1 MKFNVYV
8 GSFNFCLDCY
18 LCTNP
23 FFQTV
28 LVGLKY
34 EELSWEYARPS
45 QEDSPDCLPCL
56 FLQFMV
62 VENGARVSKILQV
75 FSKQV
80 GNLISLLYFC
90 LYRKQ
95 FQAIM
100 MDALIVTFVDRLKQ
114 KAAEDAEKGT
124 FDAAT
129 DTDGLSKNANQLVSY

>member
-1 MKFNVYV
+1 LLAVPIFAVHGGRKRSK
-8 GSFNFCLDCY
+8 GIK
-18 LCTNP
+18 NP
-23 FFQTV
+23 A
-28 LVGLKY
+28 
-34 EELSWEYARPS
+34 S
-45 QEDSPDCLPCL
+45 
-56 FLQFMV
+56 FLQTGWKLNIFV
-62 VENGARVSKILQV
+62 
-75 FSKQV
+75 
-80 GNLISLLYFC
+80 YFC

>member
-1 MKFNVYV
+1 
-8 GSFNFCLDCY
+8 
-18 LCTNP
+18 
-23 FFQTV
+23 
-28 LVGLKY
+28 VGLKY

-80 GNLISLLYFC
+80 GNLMPLSDFFDFFYIG
-90 LYRKQ
+90 KQQ

-129 DTDGLSKNANQLVSY
+129 DTDGLSNVNQLV